1 MKNLIKG
8 SLTVFCGLVII
19 AVSGIV
25 FSSPNNEPAY
35 VLLVGGIILMISG
48 LMTTVEAVNDVY
60 PEQ

>member
-8 SLTVFCGLVII
+8 ALTIFCGLIII

-35 VLLVGGIILMISG
+35 VLLVGGVILMISG
-48 LMTTVEAVNDVY
+48 LMTTVEAVDDVY